1 MSRTGRFLIAM
12 VTGALVAAVPLA
24 APVSAGTAPGTTP
37 VVSTATTPRP
47 QRPHPHR
54 KPWPTTI
61 TVRTVPA
68 LPGLRVTLDGVQRTT
83 DARGVASW
91 THEHNFSLHVL
102 NLVDTKVEQPDR
114 RYRFVRWS
122 GQRDPGQAFRPTVT
136 NLPMR
141 RNYTITAA
149 FSVQYPVQA
158 RFVDE
163 KGQPLDL
170 DQIAA
175 VRVKSDSGQVIDFP
189 RTGPIWLDGTV
200 PLYNKSRLVESDVS
214 YSLQSVM
221 MGGTNIVDAG
231 RQKFMPARAGTVTLV
246 GQFHDLTVRAHD
258 ALSGGPIGQQA
269 KVTYP
274 DGTVWTGPFGPD
286 HSVTLWHLPR
296 GTYTVSVLSNGMV
309 LSEQFTLSRDKAL
322 DVAVL
327 SRTDLVV
334 FGAAGLV
341 LAVGLLFLGRARLRR
356 FVRAVPAW
364 VRRQAARGWRAA
376 RLGEFAVRTGTRL
389 ADRIP
394 NLRRDRAA
402 HSAPVSPAPTGTQ
415 VRDPAVGEDD
425 VTVSGAAAESET
437 GRSSK

>member
-1 MSRTGRFLIAM
+1 MSRTGRFLIAV
-12 VTGALVAAVPLA
+12 VTGALAAAVPLA
-24 APVSAGTAPGTTP
+24 APVSAETAPGTAP
-37 VVSTATTPRP
+37 VVTATTTP
-47 QRPHPHR
+47 QPKLPPPPIRPHPHR

-68 LPGLRVTLDGVQRTT
+68 LPGLRVALDGVQRTT
-83 DARGVASW
+83 DARGIASW

-102 NLVDTKVEQPDR
+102 TLVDTKVDQPDR

-122 GQRDPGQAFRPTVT
+122 GQRDPEQAFRPTVT

-141 RNYTITAA
+141 RNYSITAA
-149 FSVQYPVQA
+149 FSVQYPVRA

-163 KGQPLDL
+163 KGQLLDV
-170 DQIAA
+170 DQITA

-200 PLYNKSRLVESDVS
+200 PSYSKSQLVDGDVS

-231 RQKFMPARAGTVTLV
+231 RQKFMPAKAGTVTFV

-274 DGTVWTGPFGPD
+274 NGTVWTGPFGPD

-296 GTYTVSVLSNGMV
+296 GTYTVSVVSSGMV
-309 LSEQFTLSRDKAL
+309 LSEQFALSRDKAV

-327 SRTDLVV
+327 SRADLLV

-341 LAVGLLFLGRARLRR
+341 LAVGLLFLGRTRLRR
-356 FVRAVPAW
+356 FVRAVPGW
-364 VRRQAARGWRAA
+364 VRRYAARGVAGR
-376 RLGEFAVRTGTRL
+376 E
-389 ADRIP
+389 
-394 NLRRDRAA
+394 
-402 HSAPVSPAPTGTQ
+402 
-415 VRDPAVGEDD
+415 VG
-425 VTVSGAAAESET
+425 
-437 GRSSK
+437 